1 MFSQALAEARI
12 VRRLYGEGSWYWAWL
27 AYIYGRA
34 GEPEKARRE
43 LEKLENVSRHEHP
56 SVVTMLWAHLGAGN
70 KEEAL
75 ADLEKAYSEH
85 YSVVV
90 TLKVEPAFDPL
101 RSDPRFQDLLRRVG
115 LAE

>member
-1 MFSQALAEARI
+1 MFAEALADAERW
-12 VRRLYGEGSWYWAWL
+12 RRVYGEGPWYWSTR

-34 GEPEKARRE
+34 GRQELARRE
-43 LEKLENVSRHEHP
+43 LEKLEQLDRRQQVDP
-56 SVVTMLWAHLGAGN
+56 VTMLWAHLGVGD

-85 YSVVV
+85 FGMLT

-101 RSDPRFQDLLRRVG
+101 RSDPRFADLLRRVG
-115 LAE
+115 LAQ

>member
-1 MFSQALAEARI
+1 MS
-12 VRRLYGEGSWYWAWL
+12 
-27 AYIYGRA
+27 
-34 GEPEKARRE
+34 
-43 LEKLENVSRHEHP
+43 
-56 SVVTMLWAHLGAGN
+56 N

-85 YSVVV
+85 LGILA

-115 LAE
+115 LAQ